1 MPCTFDQ
8 QFGRTP
14 PKRLSIPSSRLSIQS
29 FTSLSRPPAL
39 LSIRSPVLSF
49 LGHPYVCNLY
59 SHFHQPANQSFK
71 QSVCSSNCASHSTPS
86 SSICRLTYT
95 SFTAAHSSS
104 INYRPSCLLAAL
116 YSACTLRL
124 TRVRLFS
131 TLSLY

>member
-39 LSIRSPVLSF
+39 LSIRSPVLPF

-59 SHFHQPANQSFK
+59 SHSHQPTNQPIVQAIRLLVKLCISFH
-71 QSVCSSNCASHSTPS
+71 SIIFYLSSNLHIIHRCSFVICQLSTVV
-86 SSICRLTYT
+86 
-95 SFTAAHSSS
+95 
-104 INYRPSCLLAAL
+104 
-116 YSACTLRL
+116 SACRAILGFL
-124 TRVRLFS
+124 SS
-131 TLSLY
+131 TDACETF